1 MKLIQILNIVKIKTI
16 DNTNWAV
23 ELLKE
28 VVTNLKNFRKWILTL
43 NKLNYFSFAQKILLF
58 FNFLISLLLVM
69 EITA

>member
-43 NKLNYFSFAQKILLF
+43 NKLNYFSFAQKILLS